1 LRFFPTKNAAAGD
14 DDDDGYYCSGAAL
27 EVTVLSAESLRLP
40 PSYSP
45 LPRRLRP
52 YVTVS
57 SSSDADRCY
66 STAVASSS
74 SSSGASTGG
83 EHSWGDTVVVPVGP
97 EFLQGRADVHVSV
110 LSEPSCRLVGATPL
124 GWCAIPAAD
133 VLDGLRAP
141 RARRRIS
148 YSLRCPRRG
157 PQQAA
162 VVHLAVR
169 VLGLRDAA
177 DASAPPAAPLQQQGW
192 CRVAMGIPVSG
203 ASAAAAVVGTPCRP
217 TTWGAASR

>member
-1 LRFFPTKNAAAGD
+1 MPSSLRFSPKNGVGGN
-14 DDDDGYYCSGAAL
+14 DDGYCTGAAL

-57 SSSDADRCY
+57 SDASDRCY

-74 SSSGASTGG
+74 GTRG
-83 EHSWGDTVVVPVGP
+83 EHSWGGDTVVVVPVGA
-97 EFLQGRADVHVSV
+97 EFLAGRADVHVSV
-110 LSEPSCRLVGATPL
+110 LSEPSCRLVGATLL
-124 GWCAIPAAD
+124 GRCAIPAAD
-133 VLDGLRAP
+133 VLDGLREP
-141 RARRRIS
+141 RARRRLS
-148 YSLRCPRRG
+148 YSLRAWG
-157 PQQAA
+157 QQEAA

-169 VLGLRDAA
+169 VLGLA
-177 DASAPPAAPLQQQGW
+177 DARAVPVVDAQHATAAAQQQGW

-203 ASAAAAVVGTPCRP
+203 AAAAAAVVGTPWP
-217 TTWGAASR
+217 TWGAASR